1 MSAPH
6 PSDAADAILV
16 PRARLAEVKA
26 EIDQLRAERERL
38 AADRDR
44 LSAELSALTEE
55 HRNLRDHLTGSI
67 REVARLTDEVVRLRQ
82 G

>member
-26 EIDQLRAERERL
+26 EIDQLRAERDRLTSEL
-38 AADRDR
+38 AAVQ
-44 LSAELSALTEE
+44 EE

-67 REVARLTDEVVRLRQ
+67 REVSRLTDEVARLRQ

>member
-1 MSAPH
+1 MSAPT
-6 PSDAADAILV
+6 SDAILV

-26 EIDQLRAERERL
+26 EIDDLRAERERL
-38 AADRDR
+38 AA
-44 LSAELSALTEE
+44 ELSALQEE

-67 REVARLTDEVVRLRQ
+67 REVARLTDEVERLRQ